1 MPARSPKVKTYRVLP
16 APSGQ
21 GPAAKPPA
29 TLPVQEGRRRR
40 PAGSGAPLPFRGP
53 PGSWVEPQDE
63 HDPEDLA
70 ESIYVGGPAPD
81 EDPDPAEPEGSGRPS
96 RTRRKTDALAA
107 QRLGEA
113 LLELPLARLKALDL
127 PERAFDAIVM
137 AQKTKSFEGRRRQ
150 LQYVGKIMRGLDL
163 DPLEEAVAAHQLGRA
178 RETLAL
184 HRAERWRTELLASDE
199 AFDRW
204 AAEHPA
210 SDLHRLRALVRKA
223 RQEAEDRPDTTRAG
237 TAPRQ
242 GRSYRELFNWL
253 RDRLASAVNAAA
265 AGRPAGAAV
274 RPQAAEDEGQDEPA
288 D

>member
-1 MPARSPKVKTYRVLP
+1 M
-16 APSGQ
+16 
-21 GPAAKPPA
+21 
-29 TLPVQEGRRRR
+29 
-40 PAGSGAPLPFRGP
+40 
-53 PGSWVEPQDE
+53 
-63 HDPEDLA
+63 
-70 ESIYVGGPAPD
+70 YVGGPAPD
-81 EDPDPAEPEGSGRPS
+81 EDEGPVEPEGSGRPS

-113 LLELPLARLKALDL
+113 LLELPLVRLKALDL

-204 AAEHPA
+204 SAEHPA
-210 SDLHRLRALVRKA
+210 SDLHRLRALIRKA

-274 RPQAAEDEGQDEPA
+274 RPQEAEDKGRDEPA